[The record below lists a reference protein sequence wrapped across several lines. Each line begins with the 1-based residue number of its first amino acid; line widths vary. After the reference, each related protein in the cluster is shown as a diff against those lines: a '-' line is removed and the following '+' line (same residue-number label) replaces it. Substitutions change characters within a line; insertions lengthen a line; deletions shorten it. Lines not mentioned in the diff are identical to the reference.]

1 MEDIDKYKLKAIEQR
16 FLLLAKEKKSFLKG
30 KYHQY
35 DLAYSSNDLNEEN
48 NDLDEN
54 LILQIKKE
62 NSLSNNT
69 MKKII
74 EQKKQKVQK
83 KQKEK

>member
-16 FLLLAKEKKSFLKG
+16 FLLLAKEKKS

-35 DLAYSSNDLNEEN
+35 DLAYSSNDLNEKN

-69 MKKII
+69 MKKTI
-74 EQKKQKVQK
+74 EKK
-83 KQKEK
+83 